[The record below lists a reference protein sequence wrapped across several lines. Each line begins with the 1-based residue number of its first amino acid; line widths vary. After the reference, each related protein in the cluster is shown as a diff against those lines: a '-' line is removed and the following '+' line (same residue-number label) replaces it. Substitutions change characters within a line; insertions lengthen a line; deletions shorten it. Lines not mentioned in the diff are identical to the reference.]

1 MKDLCKDTDEYNPG
15 NIQKILVLFDDVIAY
30 MINNKKPNPI
40 ITELCIRVKKLNN
53 FVAQI
58 TKSYSEVPQ
67 DITQN

>member
-1 MKDLCKDTDEYNPG
+1 
-15 NIQKILVLFDDVIAY
+15 